1 MKLQRVVFSIL
12 FSLIIFTASW
22 VCVAPAQANTLQ
34 QPTQVLGFSLFSW
47 SDGADDTSA
56 FKQLKS
62 EVMPRLSEILTP
74 RQQEMFQ
81 ESIAGG
87 ESFRKTFRSLML
99 TPDQKREIKSV
110 INTIPRRDAFA
121 ALTPVEK
128 KELFLKKKEVFM
140 PSSEEIIDKIKAK
153 SPEGVEVPEEIQ
165 EKIKTGVKMR
175 DTFMPTSEEIMDKI
189 KAGME
194 NAEKGLEEM
203 TESLGD

>member
-12 FSLIIFTASW
+12 SGLIIFTASLMA
-22 VCVAPAQANTLQ
+22 VAPAQASMLQ
-34 QPTQVLGFSLFSW
+34 PPQTVGFSLFTG
-47 SDGADDTSA
+47 SDSADETSA

-74 RQQEMFQ
+74 RQQEMFK
-81 ESIAGG
+81 ESISSG

-110 INTIPRRDAFA
+110 INTVPRRDAFA
-121 ALTPVEK
+121 ALTPIEK

-153 SPEGVEVPEEIQ
+153 TPEGVEIPEEIQ

-194 NAEKGLEEM
+194 NAEKGLDKM
-203 TESLGD
+203 KDSLDD